1 MADDTAQRF
10 DWITLLII
18 LALAAFFRIY
28 GLEWD
33 AGMDVNPHPDER
45 HLCMTV
51 ARLAMPPLRYWGLF
65 FEPDTGPLNP
75 RRLNPQGEHYDLAYG
90 ALPVYLYKITALALA
105 ALTGA
110 PWDSYQ
116 GCFMAGRSVTV
127 FVSLATLLLVYL
139 FGRRAYGERVA
150 LLAALLLGLA
160 VIHIHNAHFLT
171 VDTMLTFFCA
181 LTLWA
186 SLRLAMNG
194 GFGDAALAGVAL
206 GWGAASKASGALAL
220 FAPLLAVL
228 ICLLQD
234 RRLSRAALRLLLI
247 AGGGVFAFALGEPYA
262 LLAPL
267 PYLEAINRQARMVG
281 GAVDWPYTRQYVN
294 TTPYL
299 YQLKQLFLWE
309 LGPALGVASF
319 LGVGAGLASAL
330 YKIRRLA
337 TDEAAQGTA
346 LLLAFFLPYFALV
359 GSYEVKFLRYML
371 PLAPIFCLLAA
382 WLLGQVTNWI
392 TRRVPYVG
400 SLAAGLLLVSFLL
413 PLLGW
418 AMAVSRIYDDPHPW
432 FSASRWIYE
441 HTEPGSQFTTE
452 VWGDDLP
459 VDLSAEGL
467 TRESYNYPPSLRMD
481 IYGDMAPEDKLRH
494 LSAILR
500 RADYIA
506 LPTPRIYRSVRRLPW
521 RYPLEIRYYQLLF
534 SGRLGFSLV
543 YIVDVRPGLFG
554 YMISDAAADQSFYD
568 YDHPKVLIYRKVR
581 NLSDEEFRELF
592 AGELAARP
600 RPSRQGKEP
609 PVDLGEPGW

>member
-1 MADDTAQRF
+1 MADTERRF

-45 HLCMTV
+45 YLCMTA
-51 ARLAMPPLRYWGLF
+51 ARLAVPPLRYWGLF

-75 RRLNPQGEHYDLAYG
+75 RRLNPQGEHYDLTYG
-90 ALPVYLYKITALALA
+90 ALPVYIYRITAVALA

-110 PWDSYQ
+110 PWDSYR

-127 FVSLATLLLVYL
+127 FFSLATLLLVYL
-139 FGRRAYGERVA
+139 FGRRAYGERVG

-171 VDTMLTFFCA
+171 VDTMLTFFYTM
-181 LTLWA
+181 TLWA

-194 GFGDAALAGVAL
+194 RFGDALLAGAAL
-206 GWGAASKASGALAL
+206 GWGMASKASGILAL

-228 ICLLQD
+228 IYLLQD
-234 RRLSRAALRLLLI
+234 RQLLRAIFRLLLI
-247 AGGGVFAFALGEPYA
+247 VGGGLVAFALGEPYV
-262 LLAPL
+262 LMAPL
-267 PYLEAINRQARMVG
+267 PYLEAINRQAEMVS

-299 YQLKQLFLWE
+299 YQLEQLFLWE
-309 LGPALGVASF
+309 LGPALGAASF
-319 LGVGAGLASAL
+319 LGVGAGLAAAL

-337 TDEAAQGTA
+337 TDRAVQGTA
-346 LLLAFFLPYFALV
+346 LLLVALAPYFALV
-359 GSYEVKFLRYML
+359 GSYEVKFPRYML

-382 WLLGQVTNWI
+382 WLLGRATNLI
-392 TRRVPYVG
+392 TTHIPYVG
-400 SLAAGLLLVSFLL
+400 GFVAGLLLISFLL

-418 AMAVSRIYDDPHPW
+418 AMAMSRIYDDPHPW
-432 FSASRWIYE
+432 LSASRWIYE

-452 VWGDDLP
+452 IWGDDLP
-459 VDLSAEGL
+459 VNISAEGL
-467 TRESYNYPPSLRMD
+467 TRANHNYPPSLRMD
-481 IYGDMAPEDKLRH
+481 VYGDMAPQDKLRR
-494 LSAILR
+494 LIAALR
-500 RADYIA
+500 QADYVV
-506 LPTPRIYRSVRRLPW
+506 LSTPRTYRSLRRLPW
-521 RYPLEIRYYQLLF
+521 RYPVENRYYQLLF

-568 YDHPKVLIYRKVR
+568 YDHPKVLVYRKVR
-581 NLSDEEFRELF
+581 DLSDEEFRGLF
-592 AGELAARP
+592 AAELAARP
-600 RPSRQGKEP
+600 RPNRQGNEP
-609 PVDLGEPGW
+609 PVDLGEPGQ

>member
-1 MADDTAQRF
+1 MADTARKF

-90 ALPVYLYKITALALA
+90 ALPVYIYKVTTVTLA

-110 PWDSYQ
+110 PWDSYR
-116 GCFMAGRSVTV
+116 GCFMAGRSVTA
-127 FVSLATLLLVYL
+127 FFSLATLLLVYL
-139 FGRRAYGERVA
+139 FGRRAYGERVG

-160 VIHIHNAHFLT
+160 VIHVHNAHFLT
-171 VDTMLTFFCA
+171 VDTMLTFFYA

-186 SLRLAMNG
+186 ALRLAMNG
-194 GFGDAALAGVAL
+194 GFGDALLVGAAL
-206 GWGAASKASGALAL
+206 GWGTASKASGALAL
-220 FAPLLAVL
+220 LAPLLAVL
-228 ICLLQD
+228 IYLLQD
-234 RRLSRAALRLLLI
+234 RRFSRAIFRLLLM

-262 LLAPL
+262 LMAPL
-267 PYLEAINRQARMVG
+267 PYLEAINRQAMMLG

-309 LGPALGVASF
+309 LGPVLGAASF
-319 LGVGAGLASAL
+319 LGVGAGLAVTL
-330 YKIRRLA
+330 YRIRRLA
-337 TDEAAQGTA
+337 KNRTAQGTA
-346 LLLAFFLPYFALV
+346 LLLAALAPYFALV

-382 WLLGQVTNWI
+382 WLLDRAASWI
-392 TRRVPYVG
+392 AAHIPYVG
-400 SLAAGLLLVSFLL
+400 SLGAGLLLVSFLL

-432 FSASRWIYE
+432 LSASRWIYE

-452 VWGDDLP
+452 IWGDDLP
-459 VDLSAEGL
+459 VNLSAEEL
-467 TRESYNYPPSLRMD
+467 TRADHNYPPSLRMD
-481 IYGDMAPEDKLRH
+481 IYGDMSPEDKFRH
-494 LSAILR
+494 LVTILR
-500 RADYIA
+500 RADYVV

-534 SGRLGFSLV
+534 SGQLGFSLV
-543 YIVDVRPGLFG
+543 YIVDIRPGLFG
-554 YMISDAAADQSFYD
+554 YMIPDAAADQSFYD
-568 YDHPKVLIYRKVR
+568 YDHPKVLVYRKVR
-581 NLSDEEFRELF
+581 DLSDEELRELF
-592 AGELAARP
+592 AGELAAQP
-600 RPSRQGKEP
+600 RLSRQGNEP